1 MSNTNANKFLQKT
14 LKELGINQITMHGLR
29 HIHASVILY
38 KKVDI
43 NYVSERLGHSNIK
56 TTYKCYSYV
65 IKELRVETR
74 N

>member
-1 MSNTNANKFLQKT
+1 M
-14 LKELGINQITMHGLR
+14 NQITMHGLR